1 MKKTLRSFL
10 IIILL
15 VGIALL
21 AIRGTREQ
29 QTTPPSPAVPTT
41 EPSPLPVFP
50 QTLSTTYIH
59 PVEWP
64 PSVQFIAQPFSC
76 ETTPRAI
83 GGRMYCV
90 SESGEGAAGSTYTTY
105 TYTTAEDAMTTRVY
119 TFTLRSVQCY
129 NYDDPEQSACL
140 AERASFSPDSLF
152 Q

>member
-1 MKKTLRSFL
+1 MLRSFL
-10 IIILL
+10 IIIIF
-15 VGIALL
+15 VGIVLL
-21 AIRGTREQ
+21 AVRNTRHQ
-29 QTTPPSPAVPTT
+29 QTPPSPAA
-41 EPSPLPVFP
+41 EPSLLSVFP

-64 PSVQFIAQPFSC
+64 PSIQLIAQPFSC
-76 ETTPRAI
+76 ETIPRTL

-90 SESGEGAAGSTYTTY
+90 NESGEGAAGSTYTTY
-105 TYTTAEDAMTTRVY
+105 TYATAEDATSIRVY

-140 AERASFSPDSLF
+140 AERAVFNPDSLF